1 MKRSMIFQAEKI
13 WTKIGIEK
21 QCSAISAADS
31 VSYLCGCFTWL
42 GLIGWWPRW
51 YKGRA
56 LEIQRYL
63 GYLPSIDF
71 WPLKLLLVSSRHLT
85 ELLHKV
91 SKKLTNLRLYVTK
104 VHAPSQS
111 WAFSLALTWPTF

>member
-51 YKGRA
+51 YKGRPS
-56 LEIQRYL
+56 L
-63 GYLPSIDF
+63 GDTKI
-71 WPLKLLLVSSRHLT
+71 
-85 ELLHKV
+85 
-91 SKKLTNLRLYVTK
+91 LRLSSK
-104 VHAPSQS
+104 HRLL
-111 WAFSLALTWPTF
+111 AFKTSASELKTFN